1 MTVQPESTYVCI
13 ATSLR
18 RPDIDLGLA
27 KVVCLDLARQVDSLL
42 SALSNS
48 NRLAEAQTD
57 QLARLRA
64 DNTRLHNQL
73 ADLQRLADQR
83 GEAVAGLIEQ
93 QSACGTARGAGHD

>member
-18 RPDIDLGLA
+18 RPDTDLGLA
-27 KVVCLDLARQVDSLL
+27 KVMCLDLARQVDTLL

-48 NRLAEAQTD
+48 NCLAEAQTD

-64 DNTRLHNQL
+64 DNKRLHDQL

-83 GEAVAGLIEQ
+83 GETVAGLIRQ
-93 QSACGTARGAGHD
+93 QSPAAPEAGQ